1 MGGKAEGCQR
11 VGKKTKSHTLTG
23 LTIIKFYIISSIDIK
38 KFHTITGLIAIKSH
52 IIGITI
58 SACP

>member
-11 VGKKTKSHTLTG
+11 VGKKTKFHTLTG

>member
-11 VGKKTKSHTLTG
+11 VGKKTMSHTLTG
-23 LTIIKFYIISSIDIK
+23 LTIIKFYIISGITVN
-38 KFHTITGLIAIKSH
+38 KFHINTRLTAIKSH

-58 SACP
+58 LACL

>member
-23 LTIIKFYIISSIDIK
+23 LTIIKFYIISGITIK
-38 KFHTITGLIAIKSH
+38 KFQTIACLTGIKPH
-52 IIGITI
+52 IIGII
-58 SACP
+58 ILACL

>member
-11 VGKKTKSHTLTG
+11 VGKKTKFHTLTG
-23 LTIIKFYIISSIDIK
+23 LTIIKFYIISGITIK
-38 KFHTITGLIAIKSH
+38 KFHTIARPTAIRSH

-58 SACP
+58 LGCL